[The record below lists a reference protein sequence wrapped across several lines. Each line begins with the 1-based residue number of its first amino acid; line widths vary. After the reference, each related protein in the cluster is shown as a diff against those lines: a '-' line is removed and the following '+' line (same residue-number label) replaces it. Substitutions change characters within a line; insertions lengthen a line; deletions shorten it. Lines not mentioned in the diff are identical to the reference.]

1 MKTFWAPCLQEPELS
16 NGEGWRAGEEVE
28 MVVHQLLC
36 SDQLFISPE
45 FALQIPPTLS
55 PFSWWQV
62 LMMVIAVA
70 SQKSPG

>member
-1 MKTFWAPCLQEPELS
+1 MKTFWAPSLQEPELS
-16 NGEGWRAGEEVE
+16 DGEGRRAREE
-28 MVVHQLLC
+28 MVVHQLPC

-62 LMMVIAVA
+62 LMVIAVA